1 MIITVTLNP
10 ALSRTIVVRDFE
22 AGRVC
27 RAESSHLEPGGR
39 GIELSKAVCSL
50 GGHGVAVG
58 VVGGA
63 AGEYIRDQLDAL
75 GVQNDLVFTRAE
87 TRTNLKLFDASRRT
101 VTRVDEPAAAVSV
114 QELQEIW
121 EKLTDLADPGDTVV
135 FAGET
140 PPGLPNDLLA
150 DWIGRLRQDGVRT
163 VLDTEGLA
171 MKIGVAACPALIAPN
186 PAQLSELCELGLDS
200 FASVLGAARRVASNG
215 VSLVVVPLGPDG
227 ALFAGAREA
236 FYAHGPAVQS
246 AGGTVSMLASVLVDW
261 ERGAPLEETAARA
274 LAAAAAE
281 AQPPVPEDQPPLLSQ
296 IQVDRL

>member
-27 RAESSHLEPGGR
+27 QAESSHLEPGGR

-50 GGHGVAVG
+50 GGRGVAVG

-87 TRTNLKLFDASRRT
+87 TRTNLKLFDAARRT
-101 VTRVDEPAAAVSV
+101 VTRINEPGIAVSI

-140 PPGLPNDLLA
+140 PSGLANDQLA
-150 DWIGRLRQDGVRT
+150 DWIAKLRQDGVRT

-171 MKIGVAACPALIAPN
+171 MKIGVAACPSLIAPN
-186 PAQLSELCELGLDS
+186 PAQLSELCESGLDS
-200 FASVLGAARRVASNG
+200 FESVLDAARRVAANG
-215 VSLVVVPLGPDG
+215 VSLVVVPMGPDG
-227 ALFAGAREA
+227 ALFTSAQETV
-236 FYAHGPAVQS
+236 YAHGPAIQS
-246 AGGTVSMLASVLVDW
+246 AGGTVSLLASVLVDW
-261 ERGAPLEETAARA
+261 ERGAPLEEIAAHA

-281 AQPPVPEDQPPLLSQ
+281 AQPPVPEDLMPLLGQ
-296 IQVDRL
+296 IRLDRL